1 MEKYLT
7 KSFLLTQL
15 FNFIIVFVLEYFN
28 QFNLLS
34 YLFGMILISISCN
47 LIRKERSKGDQCE
60 KIIIVLIYVFIFI
73 SNL

>member
-15 FNFIIVFVLEYFN
+15 FNLTIVFVLEYLN

-34 YLFGMILISISCN
+34 YLFGMILTSISCN
-47 LIRKERSKGDQCE
+47 LICKEESKGD
-60 KIIIVLIYVFIFI
+60 
-73 SNL
+73 